1 MPNSTVPAAAGGL
14 PDDQPSF
21 EEQRKK
27 RELKQANGFRQLYSN
42 WLALR
47 GEDTS
52 PAQDKDDDDADSFRA
67 DRVDEAARLLF
78 ITPAVHSYMV
88 WQKIEVF
95 EHYLT
100 SDSEGQFTDCR
111 PLAFFGC
118 IKADLARF
126 GIGKGD

>member
-1 MPNSTVPAAAGGL
+1 MVENFWLVVQNNIA
-14 PDDQPSF
+14 PDDEMFP
-21 EEQRKK
+21 
-27 RELKQANGFRQLYSN
+27 QALCNVIERIQIFRPYFIPL
-42 WLALR
+42 LALKCPAR
-47 GEDTS
+47 ERRTS
-52 PAQDKDDDDADSFRA
+52 P
-67 DRVDEAARLLF
+67 VHF